1 MDPANAHASVD
12 TVTAATSPVDA
23 RPSATDTHGVE
34 VTPTMV
40 HIHDVSVE
48 RPAVVKYLE
57 AIVKGKQEI
66 ALVHALEVGVT
77 ELIARRA
84 RFRQP

>member
-1 MDPANAHASVD
+1 VE
-12 TVTAATSPVDA
+12 ATSVHTHVEAVPASTEPVIE
-23 RPSATDTHGVE
+23 SHVSELHGVE

-40 HIHDVSVE
+40 HIHDLDID
-48 RPAVVKYLE
+48 RAAIVKYLE
-57 AIVKGKQEI
+57 AIAPGKQKI

-84 RFRQP
+84 RFRTT